1 MKSVIIREPY
11 TVELTEEE
19 RPTAG
24 PGEIVVEAAVS
35 GISSGTEMFLYRGTY
50 PNFRL
55 KKWPQWKEYPVRPG
69 YELAGTV
76 VEAGPPARQAEGPAA
91 AAASLQPSGGVIVAD
106 SDEFS
111 PGDRVVC
118 LGTHQQF
125 AKVPATLAAKIP
137 EGVSFE
143 QATLAVLG
151 TTTMHS
157 TRRLS
162 IEYGATVAVIGLG
175 VVGNLAL
182 QHARLAGAATT
193 IGIDLDTKRCEY
205 ATRVGAKH
213 VVAESGEA
221 AAEAVMELTGGI
233 GADVVVEA
241 SGAPGTVQLGLELM
255 RDRGTLE
262 LLGWHTED
270 PTFRFGDLYFK
281 EGRIIA
287 TRAIGPEP
295 GLPYAY
301 VRWGYDQSLRLAT
314 EMIGDGRLKT
324 NFFKPSRFPF
334 SRIEEAYRQID
345 ADPGSIGLQA
355 LIDWK
360 E

>member
-1 MKSVIIREPY
+1 MKSVIIPRPY
-11 TVELTEEE
+11 DVELLEEE

-24 PGEIVVEAAVS
+24 PGEIVVEASVS

-50 PNFRL
+50 PNFEL
-55 KKWPQWKEYPVRPG
+55 KKWPQWQEYPVRPG

-76 VEAGPPARQAEGPAA
+76 VDVGPPARQAVGPAV

-111 PGDRVVC
+111 VGDRVVC
-118 LGTHQQF
+118 LGTHQQY
-125 AKVPATLAAKIP
+125 AGVPATLAAKIP
-137 EGVSFE
+137 EGVPFE
-143 QATLAVLG
+143 AATLAVLG

-157 TRRLS
+157 TRRLQL
-162 IEYGATVAVIGLG
+162 EYGATVAVIGLG

-182 QHARLAGAATT
+182 QHARLAGADTT
-193 IGIDLDTKRCEY
+193 IGIDLDRNRCEY
-205 ATRVGAKH
+205 ATRVGADH
-213 VVAESGEA
+213 VVAAGGEKA
-221 AAEAVMELTGGI
+221 VEAVMELTGGV
-233 GADVVVEA
+233 GADAVVEA

-270 PTFRFGDLYFK
+270 PSFSFGDLYFK
-281 EGRIIA
+281 EGQIIA

-301 VRWGYDQSLRLAT
+301 VRWGYDRSLRLAV
-314 EMIGDGRLKT
+314 EMIADGRLKT
-324 NFFKPSRFPF
+324 DFFQPSRFHF
-334 SRIEEAYRQID
+334 TRIEEAYRQID
-345 ADPGSIGLQA
+345 TDPGSIGFQA
-355 LIDWK
+355 ILDWRQ
-360 E
+360 

>member
-11 TVELTEEE
+11 NVDLVEEE
-19 RPTAG
+19 KPTAG

-55 KKWPQWKEYPVRPG
+55 KKWPQWQEYPVRPG

-76 VEAGPPARQAEGPAA
+76 VDVGPPARPAEGPVA
-91 AAASLQPSGGVIVAD
+91 AAASLQPSGGVTVAD

-111 PGDRVVC
+111 VGDRVVC

-125 AKVPATLAAKIP
+125 ARVPATLAAKIP

-143 QATLAVLG
+143 HATLAVLG

-157 TRRLS
+157 TRRLGL
-162 IEYGATVAVIGLG
+162 EYRATVAVIGLG

-182 QHARLAGAATT
+182 QHARLAGAART
-193 IGIDLDTKRCEY
+193 IGIDLHLERCEY
-205 ATRVGAKH
+205 ASRVGADH
-213 VVAESGEA
+213 VVADGGEA
-221 AAEAVMELTGGI
+221 AVEAVMELTSGI
-233 GADVVVEA
+233 GADAVVEA

-270 PTFRFGDLYFK
+270 PSFRFGDLYFK
-281 EGRIIA
+281 EGQIIA

-301 VRWGYDQSLRLAT
+301 VRWGYDQSLRLAA
-314 EMIGDGRLKT
+314 EMIGDGRLRT
-324 NFFKPSRFPF
+324 DFFEPRRFHF
-334 SRIEEAYRQID
+334 SRIGEAYRQID
-345 ADPGSIGLQA
+345 ADPGSIGFQA
-355 LIDWK
+355 IIDW
-360 E
+360 EE